1 MAFLPTNTVLGTT
14 DEFKN
19 VSYAIT
25 YETTTLGTAGIG
37 GLAGTPTVTTTQTV
51 TLTAIDPNDTITIA
65 GNKITGYY
73 SESFQNAIE
82 YRTPD
87 EQLVDVQKFNQI
99 DKTNNEHLIYYKA
112 DVNKT
117 RDYHYLATASGGA
130 TQVYTVTVMNNW
142 NTGRDEMLSY
152 IDPPTQYKLHTV
164 TWINMNNEPIVW
176 VNNLNQ
182 PINWINKL

>member
-19 VSYAIT
+19 VSFIIT

-37 GLAGTPTVTTTQTV
+37 GLVGTPTVVATQTV
-51 TLTAIDPNDTITIA
+51 TVTALDSNNTITTA
-65 GNKITGYY
+65 GNTITGYY

-87 EQLVDVQKFNQI
+87 DKFVDVQKFKQI
-99 DKTNNEHLIYYKA
+99 DKTNLSEMIYYKA
-112 DVNKT
+112 DPSKT
-117 RDYHYLATASGGA
+117 RTYRYLARASGGD
-130 TQVYTVTVMNNW
+130 TQIYTVIVKNNW
-142 NTGRDEMLSY
+142 NTGRNEMLSY
-152 IDPPTQYKLHTV
+152 INPPTQYKLHTV
-164 TWINMNNEPIVW
+164 TWINMNNKPIVW